1 MSQRICRFILIGVMA
16 VVACMACAPRPKPE
30 LTPFPKSR
38 AAADQLF
45 QQAEKK
51 YQASAFPE
59 ALVLFNQYLSR
70 YPDEPLG
77 PAALMRI
84 GSIHGLQGNS
94 SLARKAYARLMSDYP
109 ASSLRTEAML
119 ENMSS
124 LLGDGYHQEVVV
136 QSTEALKLIS
146 IPSQRSRAFVLLGDA
161 QAALGSQLKAV
172 EAYTRALKLASPTEQ
187 ELLVPK
193 LRSAILHLSREEA
206 EMLAQRGEDDLPMDY
221 LLFQA
226 GMLYARE
233 GRAQDALILLKSF
246 RGRYPGHE
254 HAERAAHAMAE
265 AEKAMPMERRVLGC
279 LLPLTGA
286 YQSMGQRALRG
297 IELAVSMHNS
307 ATGVP
312 PVQVIVKDTG
322 SDAGQTLQALQELER
337 ENVSGVIGPLVH
349 AEAINREAQRMGMP
363 IITVT
368 QKEGVVGVGD
378 YVFRNFITPSAQMR
392 SLVSY
397 AVGHLG
403 VTQAVIL
410 YPDETYGRTFMG
422 LFRDELQ
429 ARGGEILAAVAYSPE
444 ATDFSASIKK
454 LLRFS
459 QEIPKEPK
467 PERKELR
474 ESGSRRSRMEER
486 DTELIFDF
494 QAIFIPDE
502 PKKAGMLV
510 PQLHYHDIKNVYFL
524 GTNLWHSETLIKLAE
539 PYVQGAIMPDAFF
552 AGSPEPSVK
561 RFVSA
566 FEQTYQEKPGFM
578 EAIAYDSAMILFE
591 VLSRTGVRLRSD
603 VAAAL
608 RNPAGF
614 SGTTGLTRFDSNGD
628 SDKVLHILEVR
639 GKRFVG
645 LD

>member
-1 MSQRICRFILIGVMA
+1 MNYGLCRFILVGVMA
-16 VVACMACAPRPKPE
+16 AVVCMACAPRPKPE

-59 ALVLFNQYLSR
+59 ALVLFNEYLSR
-70 YPDEPLG
+70 YPDEPLA

-84 GSIHGLQGNS
+84 GGIHGLQGNHL
-94 SLARKAYARLMSDYP
+94 LARKAYARLMSDYP
-109 ASSLRTEAML
+109 SSSLRTEAML

-124 LLGDGYHQEVVV
+124 LLGDGYHQEVVG
-136 QSTEALKLIS
+136 QSAEALKLMS
-146 IPSQRSRAFVLLGDA
+146 MPAQRTRAYVLLGDA
-161 QAALGSQLKAV
+161 QAALGAQLKAV
-172 EAYTRALKLASPTEQ
+172 EAYTRAMKLASPTEQ

-193 LRSAILHLSREEA
+193 LRSAILHLSREEVQ
-206 EMLAQRGEDDLPMDY
+206 MLAQRGEDDLPMDY

-233 GRAQDALILLKSF
+233 GRAQDALVLLKSF

-265 AEKAMPMERRVLGC
+265 AEKGMPMERRVLGC

-297 IELAVSMHNS
+297 IELAVSVHNS
-307 ATGVP
+307 SAGVP

-363 IITVT
+363 IIAVT

-378 YVFRNFITPSAQMR
+378 YVFRNFITPLAQMR

-403 VTQAVIL
+403 VTHAVIL

-422 LFRDELQ
+422 LFRDEFQ
-429 ARGGEILAAVAYSPE
+429 ARGGEILTAVAYSPE

-459 QEIPKEPK
+459 KEVPKEPK

-474 ESGSRRSRMEER
+474 ESGSRRSRLEEK
-486 DTELIFDF
+486 DTELVFDF
-494 QAIFIPDE
+494 QAVFIPDE

-561 RFVSA
+561 RFVAA
-566 FEQTYQEKPGFM
+566 FEGTYQEKPGFM

-591 VLSRTGVRLRSD
+591 VLSRPDVRLRSE

-608 RNPAGF
+608 RSPAGF
-614 SGTTGLTRFDSNGD
+614 PGATGLTRFDPNGD
-628 SDKVLHILEVR
+628 SDKILHILEVR